1 MGFLGDITLGGV
13 KGLMEGAGSLAKDLR
28 SAITGEIGP
37 EQKAVI
43 ELKLTE
49 IEALS
54 QQAQIEVNKIEA
66 QHPNIFVSGWR
77 PFVGWICGIGV
88 FYHFIGFSLLQ
99 WTVAIFKLNIVPP
112 SLETEGL
119 LTLIFALLGV
129 GSMRTFEKLKGA
141 ARN

>member
-1 MGFLGDITLGGV
+1 VGFLGDITLGGV

-37 EQKAVI
+37 EQKAAI

-49 IEALS
+49 IEAMG

-66 QHPNIFVSGWR
+66 QHPSIFVSGWR
-77 PFVGWICGIGV
+77 PFVGWICGLGV

-99 WTVAIFKLNIVPP
+99 WTVAVFKLDITPP
-112 SLETEGL
+112 PIDTEGL
-119 LTLIFALLGV
+119 LSLIFALLGV
-129 GSMRTFEKLKGA
+129 GGLRTLEKIKGT
-141 ARN
+141 ARH

>member
-37 EQKAVI
+37 EQKAAI

-49 IEALS
+49 IEAMS